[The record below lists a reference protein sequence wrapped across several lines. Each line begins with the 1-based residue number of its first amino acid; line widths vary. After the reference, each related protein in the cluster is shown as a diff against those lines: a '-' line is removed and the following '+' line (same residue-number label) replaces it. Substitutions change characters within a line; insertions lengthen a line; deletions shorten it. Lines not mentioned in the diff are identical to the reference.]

1 MRIFFNFFVLRCDL
15 YKLITVYVHYYCIKR
30 SQTTN
35 NKTTKQR
42 VWHKSFINTLCIMCS
57 YMTKVQFAVCLEI
70 DQIGVLDDMVRLYR
84 LKNRSN
90 AIDVVIKQWQNLTKA
105 RAEQQKKITE
115 TLKKPSNPMVS
126 L

>member
-1 MRIFFNFFVLRCDL
+1 
-15 YKLITVYVHYYCIKR
+15 
-30 SQTTN
+30 
-35 NKTTKQR
+35 
-42 VWHKSFINTLCIMCS
+42 MCS